1 LRAGRAGVE
10 DPRGPRS
17 PRHYATEHEAE
28 EVVSRCIDLFID
40 APGKLDDLV
49 AELQELADLLFTPDP
64 DGSGYLTRQG
74 DVLLSVGEH
83 DFVDD
88 QHLPLSSYRYDL
100 CARVSTNHPLDSPEA
115 HLLRHVLSLLNASRK
130 HPALL
135 VFDLQRVIGRAD
147 GSAPTTAR
155 S

>member
-1 LRAGRAGVE
+1 
-10 DPRGPRS
+10 
-17 PRHYATEHEAE
+17 
-28 EVVSRCIDLFID
+28 VSRCIDLFID
-40 APGKLDDLV
+40 APGELSDLA
-49 AELQELADLLFTPDP
+49 AELAELTGLVFTADP

-74 DVLLSVGEH
+74 DVLLSMGEH

-88 QHLPLSSYRYDL
+88 RHLPLSGYRYDL
-100 CARVSTNHPLDSPEA
+100 YARVSTSHPLDSPEA
-115 HLLRHVLSLLNASRK
+115 HVLRRVLSLVNADGR

-147 GSAPTTAR
+147 GSAPTTTG